1 MKSSNLKRLFIAA
14 IAATGFAAGSAM
26 AAPIA
31 DTLLGGFD
39 FKNSGDPVVLAEFEA
54 LSGHDYDIGELL
66 RDDSPTVVRD
76 SATGLW
82 ILQDAPTEAGYF
94 LLKFGMPKNRKFNT
108 TLDTY
113 FFRNTGDA
121 GQLAFSARDVNY
133 LIGGDC
139 AVGNDSVCNVGRLSH
154 WVFVADE
161 TVIIPPPPPPRGDVP
176 EPASLALLGAGLVG
190 MVLRRRRG

>member
-1 MKSSNLKRLFIAA
+1 
-14 IAATGFAAGSAM
+14 M

-39 FKNSGDPVVLAEFEA
+39 LKNSGDPVVLAEFEA
-54 LSGHDYDIGELL
+54 LSGNDYDIGDLL
-66 RDDSPTVVRD
+66 RDDSPTVVQD

-82 ILQDAPTEAGYF
+82 ILQDAPTAAGYF
-94 LLKFGMPKNRKFNT
+94 LLKFGMPQNGKFHT

-121 GQLAFSARDVNY
+121 GQLAFSAADVNY

-139 AVGNDSVCNVGRLSH
+139 AVGNDRVCNAGRLSH
-154 WVFVADE
+154 WVFVADD
-161 TVIIPPPPPPRGDVP
+161 TVVTPPPPPHGDVP

-190 MVLRRRRG
+190 MVLRHRRG

>member
-14 IAATGFAAGSAM
+14 IAATGFAAGSAT
-26 AAPIA
+26 AAPTA

-39 FKNSGDPVVLAEFEA
+39 FKNAGDPLVLAEFEA
-54 LSGHDYDIGELL
+54 LSGKDYDIGDLL
-66 RDDSPTVVRD
+66 RDDSPSVVQD

-82 ILQDAPTEAGYF
+82 ILQDAPAEAGYF
-94 LLKFGMPKNRKFNT
+94 LLKFGMPKNKKFNT
-108 TLDTY
+108 SLDTY
-113 FFRNTGDA
+113 FFRNIADGA
-121 GQLAFSARDVNY
+121 QLVFSARDVNY

-154 WVFVADE
+154 WVFVADQSVV
-161 TVIIPPPPPPRGDVP
+161 TPPPPPHGDVP
-176 EPASLALLGAGLVG
+176 EPASLALLGAGLAG

>member
-14 IAATGFAAGSAM
+14 IAATGFAAGSAT
-26 AAPIA
+26 AAPTA

-39 FKNSGDPVVLAEFEA
+39 FKNAGDPLVLAEFEA
-54 LSGHDYDIGELL
+54 LSGKDYDIGDLL
-66 RDDSPTVVRD
+66 RDDSPSVVQD

-82 ILQDAPTEAGYF
+82 ILQDAPAEAGYF
-94 LLKFGMPKNRKFNT
+94 LLKFGMPKNKKFNT
-108 TLDTY
+108 SLDTY
-113 FFRNTGDA
+113 FFRNIADGA
-121 GQLAFSARDVNY
+121 QLVFSARDVNY

-154 WVFVADE
+154 WVFVADQ
-161 TVIIPPPPPPRGDVP
+161 TVVTPPPPPRGDVP
-176 EPASLALLGAGLVG
+176 EPASLALLGAGLAG

>member
-1 MKSSNLKRLFIAA
+1 
-14 IAATGFAAGSAM
+14 M

-39 FKNSGDPVVLAEFEA
+39 FDNSGDPVVLAEFEA
-54 LSGHDYDIGELL
+54 LSGNDYDMSDLL
-66 RDDSPTVVRD
+66 RDDSPTVVKD

-82 ILQDAPTEAGYF
+82 ILQDAPTKAGYF
-94 LLKFGMPKNRKFNT
+94 LLKFGMPQNGKLNT
-108 TLDTY
+108 TSDTY

-121 GQLAFSARDVNY
+121 AQLVFSARDVNY

-139 AVGNDSVCNVGRLSH
+139 SVGNDNVCNAGRLSH

-161 TVIIPPPPPPRGDVP
+161 TVVTPPPPRGEVP
-176 EPASLALLGAGLVG
+176 EPASLALLGAGLAG

>member
-1 MKSSNLKRLFIAA
+1 MKSSNFKRIFIAA
-14 IAATGFAAGSAM
+14 IAATGFAAGSVM

-39 FKNSGDPVVLAEFEA
+39 FKSSGDPVVLAEFEA
-54 LSGHDYDIGELL
+54 LSGSDYDLGDLL
-66 RDDSPTVVRD
+66 RDDSPTVVQD

-94 LLKFGMPKNRKFNT
+94 LLKFGMPQNGKLNT
-108 TLDTY
+108 TFDTY
-113 FFRNTGDA
+113 FFRNTGDGA
-121 GQLAFSARDVNY
+121 QLVFSAADVNY

-139 AVGNDSVCNVGRLSH
+139 AVGNDRVCNPGRLSH

-161 TVIIPPPPPPRGDVP
+161 TVVTPPPPPHGDVP